1 MRLFKDNFKLIFV
14 VASMVII
21 GIGTLVY
28 DINKPSLSGSTEDR
42 FDIFIEEL
50 KQYVPN
56 DKSGLTSY
64 DFVRNNDVLVITYS
78 SKDADTGVETN
89 TYLAFSYDSDTNIV
103 SLLNDSNIDLFDD
116 NLVPTNKLYI
126 ITLFTQYINSIYAPN
141 ANLLSDLTDS
151 ADKILVM
158 SKTGINMYFSE
169 RGTNEYDGEYVDGL
183 ESFEI
188 KLRDCTK
195 TVTDEKTEFTYVD
208 DYSTLY
214 PDAEVSTISIATAE
228 NGSLSIKGIKRVGS
242 NDVVTLKSTP
252 STDYFLKSLTIKDA
266 NNTDITSSVGYDK
279 SALTFN
285 MPSSDVT
292 ITPVFDDSIYD
303 YSIVVQ
309 TTDNTI
315 TINKGETV
323 TISPQVI
330 NNETNSYV
338 DGFAFTFDVGDS
350 SIAEP
355 DIAKTVE
362 SKTLKLTGK
371 TVGKTTLGITS
382 SHQSDAY
389 KTMTKI
395 INIKVVDETTEAKDV
410 TLSASDLTMSVGES
424 KTASI
429 SAKVDGDTV
438 AGTYKLTPVTTG
450 VVEVTNTT
458 LKGLKSGS
466 TKVNVE
472 FTPTDTTKYN
482 KATASFTAKVE
493 LVKPTVSVDDLTL
506 KVNETKTVTV
516 NSNGV
521 EGTSKLSTSS
531 NYITIDS
538 LKVTGKSIGEA
549 TVTLTFTP
557 TDTTKYETVTKTFKV
572 TVSDKTEAP
581 LTVNNVTLNVGET
594 KDLTYNVQG
603 VSGEIE
609 VTSEDKTIATVNNIK
624 VTGVKK
630 GTTKLK
636 VVFTPDDTDKY
647 TTTTKYAT
655 VTVNS
660 TEEESEIEEF
670 VSGLKEKYSDADD
683 IKFEYNETTKILTVS
698 YCKNG
703 CSTSNTDSSVKF
715 LYDEKSG
722 ILKLANSISLIGSNN
737 WFTNEYVCI
746 YFVMDY
752 INDKYGLDEN
762 SFGSIESNWENGNI
776 IDVLT
781 INNNGLIILLTDYK
795 NTTTKT
801 ESGTSSY
808 KGYQTLKNYAVD
820 LRNGVN
826 GNSTVYKVNT
836 SSKNGT
842 ITVDN
847 VDYVNGKDVITLKAT
862 PDTKYGFDSLVIKD
876 STGKDITKEVNYN
889 SNTMTFEMPS
899 KNVTIEA
906 TFITNAKTNVTDVT
920 LLLVL
925 TMSVFAISYYLVRRS
940 SNTIGL

>member
-28 DINKPSLSGSTEDR
+28 DINRPSLSGATEDR

-56 DKSGLTSY
+56 DTSGLTSY

-78 SKDADTGVETN
+78 SKDADTGVKTN
-89 TYLAFSYDSDTNIV
+89 TSLAFSYDSDTNIV

-116 NLVPTNKLYI
+116 DFVPTNKLYI
-126 ITLFTQYINSIYAPN
+126 ISLFTQYINSTYAPN

-169 RGTNEYDGEYVDGL
+169 RKANSSGTKIVNGL

-188 KLRDCTK
+188 KLRDCLK
-195 TVTDEKTEFTYVD
+195 VVTDEKTEFTYVD
-208 DYSTLY
+208 YSTLY
-214 PDAEVSTISIATAE
+214 PDAAVSTISIGSAE

-252 STDYFLKSLTIKDA
+252 SSGYSLKSLTIKDA

-292 ITPVFDDSIYD
+292 ITPVFESTSGEYTIEGV
-303 YSIVVQ
+303 SKEITIEKGKNV
-309 TTDNTI
+309 TI
-315 TINKGETV
+315 TPKLMNGTKEITNVIFSFSVSESGKEIINASRLLDNKSAQINALEVGET
-323 TISPQVI
+323 
-330 NNETNSYV
+330 
-338 DGFAFTFDVGDS
+338 
-350 SIAEP
+350 
-355 DIAKTVE
+355 
-362 SKTLKLTGK
+362 TLLI
-371 TVGKTTLGITS
+371 V
-382 SHQSDAY
+382 SDAESDDTIAAQQLEI
-389 KTMTKI
+389 KV
-395 INIKVVDETTEAKDV
+395 KVVDSSTEAKDV

-557 TDTTKYETVTKTFKV
+557 TNTTKYETVTKTFKV

-647 TTTTKYAT
+647 TASTKYAT

-660 TEEESEIEEF
+660 TEEESEIEEL
-670 VSGLKEKYSDADD
+670 VSGLKEKYSDADTV
-683 IKFEYNETTKILTVS
+683 KFEYNETTKILTVS

-703 CSTSNTDSSVKF
+703 CSTSNVDSSIKF
-715 LYDEKSG
+715 IYDEKSG

-737 WFTNEYVCI
+737 WISNEFICVTY
-746 YFVMDY
+746 VMDY
-752 INDKYGLDEN
+752 INDKYNLDEN
-762 SFGSIESNWENGNI
+762 SFASIEDKWDSGVVTDI
-776 IDVLT
+776 LT

-836 SSKNGT
+836 STKNGK
-842 ITVDN
+842 IIVDN

-889 SNTMTFEMPS
+889 SNTMTFEMPN

>member
-28 DINKPSLSGSTEDR
+28 DINKPSLSDTAEDR
-42 FDIFIEEL
+42 LDIFIEEL

-56 DKSGLTSY
+56 DTSGLTTY
-64 DFVRNNDVLVITYS
+64 DFVRNNDILTITYTEKDIDTKEKS
-78 SKDADTGVETN
+78 SAS
-89 TYLAFSYDSDTNIV
+89 LSFSYDSGTNIV
-103 SLLNDSNIDLFDD
+103 SLVNDSTVYLYDEEN
-116 NLVPTNKLYI
+116 VPTLETYI
-126 ITLFTQYINSIYAPN
+126 YTLFTQYIYTDYAPKTD
-141 ANLLSDLTDS
+141 LLSNLAKSSDN
-151 ADKILVM
+151 ILVM
-158 SKTGINMYFSE
+158 SKTGINMYLSV
-169 RGTNEYDGEYVDGL
+169 RKTDEYNAKIEDGL

-188 KLRDCTK
+188 KLQDCTK
-195 TVTDEKTEFTYVD
+195 TVESGKTKFNYAKE
-208 DYSTLY
+208 YSTLY
-214 PDAEVSTISIATAE
+214 PNAEVSTISIASAE

-252 STDYFLKSLTIKDA
+252 SSDYFLDSLTIKNA
-266 NNTDITSSVGYDK
+266 NNSDITETVGFNK
-279 SALTFN
+279 STLTFN

-292 ITPVFDDSIYD
+292 ITPVFDNSIYD
-303 YSIVVQ
+303 YSIVVK

-330 NNETNSYV
+330 DNDTNSYV
-338 DGFAFTFDVGDS
+338 DGFAFTFKVGDS
-350 SIAEP
+350 NIATP
-355 DIAKTVE
+355 DIAETVE
-362 SKTLKLTGK
+362 SKTIKLTGN

-382 SHQSDAY
+382 VHQSSAY
-389 KTMTKI
+389 KQMIKI
-395 INIKVVDETTEAKDV
+395 INIKVVDSSTEVKDV
-410 TLSASDLTMSVGES
+410 TLTASDLTMSVGEI

-438 AGTYKLTPVTTG
+438 DGTYKLTPVTTDI
-450 VVEVTNTT
+450 VEVTNTT

-482 KATASFTAKVE
+482 KATASFTANVE

-521 EGTSKLSTSS
+521 AGTSKLSTSS
-531 NYITIDS
+531 NYITIDDM
-538 LKVTGKSIGEA
+538 KVTGKSIGTS

-557 TDTTKYETVTKTFKV
+557 TDTTKYETVTKTFNV

-603 VSGEIE
+603 VSGKIE
-609 VTSEDKTIATVNNIK
+609 VTSEDNTIATVNNIK

-647 TTTTKYAT
+647 TASTKYAT

-670 VSGLKEKYSDADD
+670 VNGLKEKYSDIDT
-683 IKFEYNETTKILTVS
+683 IKFEYNETTKIFTIS
-698 YCKNG
+698 SCENG
-703 CSTSNTDSSVKF
+703 CSTSNADGSVKF
-715 LYDEKSG
+715 IYDDNTG
-722 ILKLANSISLIGSNN
+722 VLKLANSVAYIDSNGLI
-737 WFTNEYVCI
+737 TNEILLVASVSNYAAEKYNVDKN
-746 YFVMDY
+746 YFDF
-752 INDKYGLDEN
+752 LDDEWK
-762 SFGSIESNWENGNI
+762 SGVVTNI
-776 IDVLT
+776 LT
-781 INNNGLIILLTDYK
+781 INNNGLIFLLTDYI
-795 NTTTKT
+795 NTTIKT
-801 ESGTSSY
+801 ETTTTTIE
-808 KGYQTLKNYAVD
+808 GYQTLKNYAID
-820 LRNGVN
+820 LRNGIDD
-826 GNSTVYKVNT
+826 NSTVYKVNT
-836 SSKNGT
+836 STKNGKIT
-842 ITVDN
+842 IDN

-876 STGKDITKEVNYN
+876 SSGKDITKEVNYN
-889 SNTMTFEMPS
+889 SGTMTFEMPS
-899 KNVTIEA
+899 KDVTIEA

-920 LLLVL
+920 TLLVL
-925 TMSVFAISYYLVRRS
+925 TMSVFAISFYLVRKS